1 MERHSKYGSTFKEV
15 HIGEKFQ
22 DISSV
27 NCSFFSDTSFMMSCY
42 EQMRGNEEIKSRP
55 ESGRD
60 TPFDLNFLKV
70 DINVNRVL
78 KVRCPN
84 VSKA

>member
-1 MERHSKYGSTFKEV
+1 
-15 HIGEKFQ
+15 
-22 DISSV
+22 
-27 NCSFFSDTSFMMSCY
+27 MMSCY
-42 EQMRGNEEIKSRP
+42 EQMRGNEEIQSRP

-84 VSKA
+84 VSKD

>member
-1 MERHSKYGSTFKEV
+1 
-15 HIGEKFQ
+15 
-22 DISSV
+22 
-27 NCSFFSDTSFMMSCY
+27 
-42 EQMRGNEEIKSRP
+42 MRANEEIQSRP

-70 DINVNRVL
+70 DINVNWVL

-84 VSKA
+84 VSKEKKVLNIAGSRSGIQSTWRRS

>member
-1 MERHSKYGSTFKEV
+1 
-15 HIGEKFQ
+15 
-22 DISSV
+22 
-27 NCSFFSDTSFMMSCY
+27 MMSCY
-42 EQMRGNEEIKSRP
+42 EQMRANEEIQSRP

-84 VSKA
+84 VLKEKKFLILQGQEVGYNLRGGGADF

>member
-1 MERHSKYGSTFKEV
+1 
-15 HIGEKFQ
+15 
-22 DISSV
+22 
-27 NCSFFSDTSFMMSCY
+27 MMSCY
-42 EQMRGNEEIKSRP
+42 KQIRANEEIQSRP

-70 DINVNRVL
+70 DINVNWVL

-84 VSKA
+84 VSKEKKVLNIAGPRSGIQSTWRRS

>member
-1 MERHSKYGSTFKEV
+1 
-15 HIGEKFQ
+15 
-22 DISSV
+22 
-27 NCSFFSDTSFMMSCY
+27 MMSCY
-42 EQMRGNEEIKSRP
+42 EQMRGNEEIQSRP

-70 DINVNRVL
+70 DIILKVDINVNREL